1 MSRGQSCEISW
12 IFQTKKLGKCR
23 KFKYFLRWGV
33 KVCFNI
39 LSVPKI
45 WHFET
50 LTEASSPSVMAS
62 NSLVNRSS
70 VQSLY
75 FETYWWS
82 SYTKSQVCQ
91 HLFFWRHGPSGKS
104 DITTFS
110 SRVATALKWSTV
122 RGFILTQVDKFAL
135 RKYLSRLKLVFASD
149 TGSYTLNFLPI
160 PLLLLVSPS
169 HTQQG
174 ISVCDSLS
182 LEFEKLN
189 KGTVIFPIKWFAMVA
204 CCEAFEQRFNLWK

>member
-1 MSRGQSCEISW
+1 MYKYKYKYMCTAHCAWHCTALLCHCNSSAPLQMNLSKKSDEQLMSRGQSCEISW

-91 HLFFWRHGPSGKS
+91 HLFFG
-104 DITTFS
+104 
-110 SRVATALKWSTV
+110 VTV
-122 RGFILTQVDKFAL
+122 RVEKVTL
-135 RKYLSRLKLVFASD
+135 R
-149 TGSYTLNFLPI
+149 P
-160 PLLLLVSPS
+160 
-169 HTQQG
+169 
-174 ISVCDSLS
+174 
-182 LEFEKLN
+182 
-189 KGTVIFPIKWFAMVA
+189 FPVVWP
-204 CCEAFEQRFNLWK
+204 RH